1 MIGSAIVQNIIQ
13 LLLTGICTVTAAASY
28 TRQRERAWILL
39 ALFSGSYFL
48 GDLYWMLVLLL
59 YDQDPRFA
67 YIADLNWYVSGYV
80 FLLLLLSYVRDKETA
95 GEFMPMQMLRR
106 HPVLWLVPVFTGGM
120 CIFFMQWGNYLI
132 NFLAAAFMTLIIMLT
147 LDDFLLLRAQRLDN
161 PRRNLYLVA
170 LLFCLCEYG
179 LWTASC
185 LETEESSV
193 GAYFCIYIML
203 SGTFLLFPM
212 ALRKVVRE

>member
-1 MIGSAIVQNIIQ
+1 MIEIVQTAIQ
-13 LLLTGICTVTAAASY
+13 LVLTSVCTIMAALGY
-28 TRQRERAWILL
+28 MQRRERAWILL
-39 ALFSGSYFL
+39 GLFSGTYFL

-59 YDQDPRFA
+59 YPDDPAFPD
-67 YIADLNWYVSGYV
+67 IANLNWYVSSYV
-80 FLLLLLSYVRDKETA
+80 FLLLLLSYVRDEDTA
-95 GEFMPMQMLRR
+95 GEFMPWQMLRR
-106 HPVLWLVPVFTGGM
+106 HPILWLVPVFTGSM
-120 CIFFMQWGNYLI
+120 CIFFMQWGAYLI

-170 LLFCLCEYG
+170 LLFCLTEYG

-185 LETEESSV
+185 LQAEDPSP
-193 GAYFCIYIML
+193 GAYFCIHCML
-203 SGTFLLFPM
+203 SCTFLLFPL